1 MRNRALK
8 RRLVATFDDQ
18 KFYNRHNF
26 SDIIA
31 KDARYDLKYI
41 LALFNSSLLNY
52 WFARQFDNVHINPSY
67 FRQLPIY
74 PADKGTQA
82 QFVTLV
88 DAILTKQ
95 ATLNALREQGYTIK
109 TRRDGT
115 YMIEVPYDTLL
126 SELQQSNPDY
136 PVVTLFDARSLGYLR
151 IPEQCDLNAA
161 VSSNVYIP
169 EKYPTSLVL
178 RHNKLWFEIADD
190 AVRRYLYGSL
200 KHPRWQGKTWDDMKH
215 TVLVAEDTDSLKTF
229 FALREQKIR
238 AITTLLNDIKQI
250 DREIDERV
258 LDLYGI
264 NDRGDRQR
272 ILGSA
277 PVEEDE
283 GGNGEESVEA

>member
-18 KFYNRHNF
+18 QFYNRHNF

-67 FRQLPIY
+67 FRQLPIF
-74 PADKGTQA
+74 PADAATQA
-82 QFVTLV
+82 QFVALV
-88 DAILTKQ
+88 DAILAKQ

-115 YMIEVPYDTLL
+115 YLINVPYDGLVR
-126 SELQQSNPDY
+126 ELQQADHNY
-136 PVVTLFDARSLGYLR
+136 TVVTLFDARSLGLLG
-151 IPEQCDLNAA
+151 IPEQCDLNASI
-161 VSSNVYIP
+161 SSNVYIP

-178 RHNKLWFEIADD
+178 RHNKLWFE
-190 AVRRYLYGSL
+190 VSNGQVLRYLYGSL
-200 KHPRWQGKTWDDMKH
+200 KQPHWQGKTWDDMKH
-215 TVLVAEDTDSLKTF
+215 TLLIPEDEAALTLF
-229 FALREQKIR
+229 FATEAQKIED
-238 AITTLLNDIKQI
+238 ITTLMNDVKHI

-264 NDRGDRQR
+264 TDRSDRQR

-277 PVEEDE
+277 PLEED
-283 GGNGEESVEA
+283 GSGNGEDSIEA